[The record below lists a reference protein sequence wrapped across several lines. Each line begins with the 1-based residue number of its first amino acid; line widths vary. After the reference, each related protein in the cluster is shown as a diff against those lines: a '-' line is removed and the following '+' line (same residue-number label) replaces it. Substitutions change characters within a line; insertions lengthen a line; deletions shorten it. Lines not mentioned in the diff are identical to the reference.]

1 MEIIIY
7 ALLSDKE
14 ESSELDLKLK
24 RMQGLLKAEI
34 YSLKKGQITAILSN
48 ISRTN
53 LITDSTN
60 ALLFAEIIDTL
71 SQEYSLL
78 PMRFG
83 SFMES
88 SNAILQ
94 MLERNYISI
103 QKNLDQVNDKYEF
116 GLKVF
121 CDSAKLKADLLEQT
135 EYNDRV
141 KEQLSTETKL
151 SIYREWVNRKLKE
164 HRLEELLLT
173 HVDKVIA
180 SISEQLSSMNAV
192 SKYKKL
198 LSETTI
204 IDALFLLKK
213 DQYEE
218 LMAVITNLQ
227 KQYPGLNFVMT
238 GPWPP
243 YNFVEITIK

>member
-14 ESSELDLKLK
+14 DSSELDLKLK
-24 RMQGLLKAEI
+24 RMQGLLNTEI
-34 YSLKKGQITAILSN
+34 YSLKKGQITAVLSN

-71 SQEYSLL
+71 SQEFSLL

-83 SFMES
+83 SLMES

-103 QKNLDQVNDKYEF
+103 QKNLDQVKDKSEF

-121 CDSAKLKADLLEQT
+121 CDSAKLKADLIERT
-135 EYNDRV
+135 EYNDQE
-141 KEQLSTETKL
+141 KDQLSTETKP
-151 SIYREWVNRKLKE
+151 SVYREWVNRKLKE

-192 SKYKKL
+192 SKYKKML
-198 LSETTI
+198 TETTI

-213 DQYEE
+213 DQNEE

-243 YNFVEITIK
+243 YNFVEFTIK